1 MNYSN
6 MIEEK
11 NLKKTF
17 IVATLVS
24 TLVGTFTASMA
35 LADKIQEKRDKSK
48 QKATDGKQ
56 DNDIKQLEAKLKKLG
71 IESSAGSDKKNGE
84 RKSQRSRS
92 RSSSRSSS
100 RRRRR
105 RRDDYDDDAAYFAH
119 SARRS
124 RAMIEQTYQDNLTR
138 MGQGFAHG
146 DVITENKLQAQIIQL
161 QQTVINVLQ
170 DALYSGRGLTEEDL
184 QRLLTAQ
191 QAAREGSLDALE
203 GRHGFMLAD
212 QRGRRKQLP
221 DLYDQQHS
229 ERLLLE
235 DAIRPLPRQSTFP
248 ARQSSIRSLP
258 PPRRAESLPTRHSSP
273 FCPYGEELQVSSRP
287 LSPAF
292 DPSADSRCRACNHI
306 LPLDSRDV
314 WVFGTEVPTRTGER
328 QKVRECRMPA
338 RFVVKSHT
346 PDARFACVLCNQHRD
361 VDCICR
367 SVEALIKHLASEHT
381 AEEFEGDADLVS
393 VRNNSNV
400 GRELVLA

>member
-11 NLKKTF
+11 SLKKTF

-35 LADKIQEKRDKSK
+35 LADKIQEKRDKRK
-48 QKATDGKQ
+48 QNATDGKQ
-56 DNDIKQLEAKLKKLG
+56 DNEIKQLEEKLKKLG
-71 IESSAGSDKKNGE
+71 IESGTGNNKVKGE
-84 RKSQRSRS
+84 GKAQRS

-105 RRDDYDDDAAYFAH
+105 RHDDEYDDDAAYFAH

-124 RAMIEQTYQDNLTR
+124 RAMIEQTYQDQVTR
-138 MGQGFAHG
+138 MGQGYAHG
-146 DVITENKLQAQIIQL
+146 DVITENRLQAQIIQL
-161 QQTVINVLQ
+161 QQTVISVLQ
-170 DALYSGRGLTEEDL
+170 DALYNGRGLTEGDL
-184 QRLLTAQ
+184 QRLLVAQ

-203 GRHGFMLAD
+203 GRYSHMLPD
-212 QRGRRKQLP
+212 QRAPRKQLP
-221 DLYDQQHS
+221 EYYHDEPPQ
-229 ERLLLE
+229 RLLE
-235 DAIRPLPRQSTFP
+235 EAPAPLPRQRTFP
-248 ARQSSIRSLP
+248 VRHVPSHSLP
-258 PPRRAESLPTRHSSP
+258 PPRRAESLPAPHSGIFCRYSEALQHSSR
-273 FCPYGEELQVSSRP
+273 Q

-292 DPSADSRCRACNHI
+292 DPSADSRCSSCGQT

-314 WVFGTEVPTRTGER
+314 WVFSTEVPTDAGGR

-338 RFVVKSHT
+338 RFVIKSHT
-346 PDARFACVLCNQHRD
+346 PDARFACVLCNEHRD

-367 SVEALIKHLASEHT
+367 SVEALVKHLAAEHT
-381 AEEFEGDADLVS
+381 PEELEWDADLVS
-393 VRNNSNV
+393 LRSNTSAV